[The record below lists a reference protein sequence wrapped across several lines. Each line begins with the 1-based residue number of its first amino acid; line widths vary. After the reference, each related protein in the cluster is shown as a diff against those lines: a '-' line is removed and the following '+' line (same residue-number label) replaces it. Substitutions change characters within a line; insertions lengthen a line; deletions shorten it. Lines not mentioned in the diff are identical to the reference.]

1 MLTVAQAAQRLD
13 VSGHEV
19 RRLIRA
25 GTLSANRVGRTL
37 VLDDEEVAG
46 RARLP
51 IGAGRALAASMTW
64 ATLWELTG
72 LRGSERRLC
81 SGHLVRRD
89 RTAGDVKTTCAVA
102 PPSRRP
108 HHGSLSTAVPHRETS
123 RQIVAPVSH
132 G

>member
-1 MLTVAQAAQRLD
+1 MRTSTCYFCNKGWAMLTVAQAAERLG

-72 LRGSERRLC
+72 LRGSERRPC

-89 RTAGDVKTTCAVA
+89 RTAGDV
-102 PPSRRP
+102 
-108 HHGSLSTAVPHRETS
+108 
-123 RQIVAPVSH
+123 
-132 G
+132 